1 MIKNNIKGKSM
12 INVKYFVLLLS
23 AAFILG
29 CSEDQGE
36 SSVATAPNTE
46 AEQASVKMEPTQY
59 KVLDLTMGMDK
70 QTLLKKGFDCGSLA
84 YSGYCEIYTYPEAPK
99 NSYKSISNN
108 GTINGI
114 QAHLDKNGQI
124 YKIVLTSRH
133 THNDS
138 NIEQFKKTLSELVDR
153 TPSIDETL
161 EVMDS
166 GYFQGAHFVSLS
178 FTDKARLA
186 AYTAQK
192 ENTASKAASD
202 IKNFGK

>member
-1 MIKNNIKGKSM
+1 M
-12 INVKYFVLLLS
+12 INTKHIVLLFGVAL
-23 AAFILG
+23 IVG
-29 CSEDQGE
+29 CSGSHENKNANTIVKKDIDQP
-36 SSVATAPNTE
+36 SS
-46 AEQASVKMEPTQY
+46 KIEPTQY

-70 QTLLKKGFDCGSLA
+70 QALLKKGFDCGSLA
-84 YSGYCEIYTYPEAPK
+84 YTGYCEIYTHPEAPK
-99 NSYKSISNN
+99 NSYKAINKN

-114 QAHLDKNGQI
+114 QTHLDKNSEI

-133 THNDS
+133 THNNND
-138 NIEQFKKTLSELVDR
+138 IEQFKETLSQLVDHN
-153 TPSIDETL
+153 PNIDESL

-186 AYTAQK
+186 SYIAQK
-192 ENTASKAASD
+192 ENAASTDASD